1 VRAASPKSGRTT
13 TAGLVDTMTA
23 TMSGPAFTDRSLRFL
38 RALTRNNRR
47 EWFHARRA
55 EYDAHL
61 HAPMVA
67 LVEQL
72 AHDFARLAP
81 ELAAGPKVSMFRPWR
96 DTRFSADKKPL
107 KTHIAA
113 VFPHRELGRLRGAGV
128 YFEVTADYVWIGG
141 GVYAPETPALH
152 AIRTHVA
159 EHHRRLRRVLA
170 APAFRRTF
178 GTMHGATISRVPRGF
193 DAGHPAADL
202 LRHKQFLA
210 SREEPAAFATAPTF
224 YRDLLAT
231 FTAMLPLVRFLNE
244 PLLAAAREAARDP
257 LADEGKRGRFERV
270 RR

>member
-1 VRAASPKSGRTT
+1 
-13 TAGLVDTMTA
+13 
-23 TMSGPAFTDRSLRFL
+23 MSAPAFTDRSLRFL

-55 EYDAHL
+55 EYDAHV

-67 LVEQL
+67 IVEQL
-72 AHDFARLAP
+72 ALDFATLAP

-152 AIRTHVA
+152 AIRAHIA
-159 EHHRRLRRVLA
+159 EHHRRLRRILA

-178 GTMHGATISRVPRGF
+178 GEMHGATISRVPRGF
-193 DAGHPAADL
+193 DADHPAADL

-210 SREEPAAFATAPTF
+210 SREEPAAFATARQWMKEYQVPVVVEFILERVTNI
-224 YRDLLAT
+224 
-231 FTAMLPLVRFLNE
+231 AMGTEIDNVVEFEEVLDLPLDDT
-244 PLLAAAREAARDP
+244 PAKSSAPQSGKLLPA
-257 LADEGKRGRFERV
+257 
-270 RR
+270 

>member
-1 VRAASPKSGRTT
+1 
-13 TAGLVDTMTA
+13 
-23 TMSGPAFTDRSLRFL
+23 MSAPAFTDRSLRFL
-38 RALTRNNRR
+38 RALARNNRP

-55 EYDAHL
+55 EYDTHL
-61 HAPMVA
+61 HAPMVGI
-67 LVEQL
+67 VEQL

-152 AIRTHVA
+152 AIRGHVA

-178 GTMHGATISRVPRGF
+178 GEMHGATLSRVPRGF
-193 DAGHPAADL
+193 DPGHPAADL

-210 SREEPAAFATAPTF
+210 SREEPPAFATAPTF

-257 LADEGKRGRFERV
+257 LVDDGKRGRFERV

>member
-1 VRAASPKSGRTT
+1 MAAP
-13 TAGLVDTMTA
+13 
-23 TMSGPAFTDRSLRFL
+23 MSAPAFTDRTLRFL

-67 LVEQL
+67 IIEQL
-72 AHDFARLAP
+72 ALDFAALAP
-81 ELAAGPKVSMFRPWR
+81 ELAASPKASMFRPWR

-152 AIRTHVA
+152 AIRRHVA
-159 EHHRRLRRVLA
+159 AHHRRLARILA
-170 APAFRRTF
+170 APAFRRTL
-178 GTMHGATISRVPRGF
+178 GSMHGATLTRVPRGF
-193 DAGHPAADL
+193 DADHPAAEW

-210 SREEPAAFATAPTF
+210 SREEPAAFATRPDF
-224 YRDLLAT
+224 HRQLVAT
-231 FTAMLPLVRFLNE
+231 FAAMLPLVRFLNE
-244 PLLAAAREAARDP
+244 PLLAAAREASRDP
-257 LADEGKRGRFERV
+257 LAEDGKRGRFERV